1 MTGKRLLLL
10 ALAVLIVFG
19 AACKPKPPDTPAI
32 LDTTQTE
39 VTPLEPEDVTPPPD
53 PPATDDIEEEEI
65 PADLADA
72 TEWAHERGL
81 LGVVYFPFDSSTLD
95 SQATD
100 RLTKNAAFLR
110 DYPEYVVTV
119 EGHCDE
125 RGTNEYNIALGDRR
139 SDSARDF
146 VSSQGIAGGRL
157 RTVSLGEERPV
168 CEDSGESCWRRN
180 RRAYFKLTGKR

>member
-19 AACKPKPPDTPAI
+19 AACKPKPPEPPATLDTPR
-32 LDTTQTE
+32 TE
-39 VTPLEPEDVTPPPD
+39 VTTPEPEDVTPPPR
-53 PPATDDIEEEEI
+53 PLPTSDIEEEEI
-65 PADLADA
+65 PADLVEA

-81 LGVVYFPFDSSTLD
+81 LGVVYFPFDSSALD
-95 SQATD
+95 GQATD
-100 RLTKNAAFLR
+100 RLSKNAAFLR
-110 DYPEYVVTV
+110 EHPEYVVTV

-146 VSSQGIAGGRL
+146 VSSQGIAGGRV

-168 CEDSGESCWRRN
+168 CEDSSESCWRRN
-180 RRAYFKLTGKR
+180 RRAYFKLSGKR